1 MKTVFIRCFTGRLH
15 FLLSRRNRDPLSH
28 LARIQNSSRRECVRP
43 KNSVPFQK
51 GSFNGER
58 VWSGE
63 ITRAERKRT
72 ADKSSDYLI
81 EKREREEKRV
91 TGE

>member
-1 MKTVFIRCFTGRLH
+1 M
-15 FLLSRRNRDPLSH
+15 
-28 LARIQNSSRRECVRP
+28 
-43 KNSVPFQK
+43 PFQK

-63 ITRAERKRT
+63 ITRPERKRT